1 MKLSDKREIS
11 NLENSTAYQAG
22 GDIVVNHGLKANDVI
37 AIVKTVVASE
47 LAIYTQKAEG
57 KAEERL
63 KKFSVDLVGKLA
75 EKVSERLDRFN
86 EPSLQFAVREAALG
100 YVRSGSEVDENNL
113 IDLMIER
120 VKVEEHSTKQKL
132 IDQAI
137 KIVPTLSAESLAMLS
152 LLAFRQLSFNGNKS
166 EYIKWVASVD
176 NVIDVVSSIAS
187 LDIEYLQQA
196 GCTTGMTGLR
206 VHKSWEDTCAQT
218 EDLLF
223 RHMPSEDKINVF
235 LEAIGIR
242 YEENAKGY
250 VVDNNAENP
259 TQLLIVFASS
269 LIDLST
275 MKVDF
280 NIVSSSAIN
289 ELITKNGLDYVQQ
302 PLKTLIDSSTPYTK
316 EEIVNFFVGINP
328 NWKKAVDLLNS
339 EQVTSLRL
347 TPVGAYIGSRQLAL
361 LSGKEISIDIFYH

>member
-1 MKLSDKREIS
+1 MKLSDKQEIS
-11 NLENSTAYQAG
+11 KLENSTAYQAG
-22 GDIVVNHGLKANDVI
+22 HDMVINQGLNADDVI

-63 KKFSVDLVGKLA
+63 KKFSDDLVDELA
-75 EKVSERLDRFN
+75 KKVSDNLNRFN

-100 YVRSGSEVDENNL
+100 YVRSGSDVDENNL

-152 LLAFRQLSFNGNKS
+152 LLAYRQLSFNGNKS
-166 EYIKWVASVD
+166 EYVKWVSSVN
-176 NVIDVVSSIAS
+176 NVIDITSKISS

-206 VHKSWEDTCAQT
+206 VHKSWEDTCAQS

-223 RHMPSEDKINVF
+223 RHMPTEDKINAF
-235 LEAIGIR
+235 LDAIGIR
-242 YEENAKGY
+242 YEENVKGF
-250 VVDNNAENP
+250 VVDNNAVNS
-259 TQLLIVFASS
+259 TQLLMVFASS
-269 LIDLST
+269 FIDLST

-289 ELITKNGLDYVQQ
+289 DLITNNGLDYVQE

-316 EEIVNFFVGINP
+316 EEIVNFFIGINP
-328 NWKKAVDLLNS
+328 NWKKAIDLLNS

-361 LSGKEISIDIFYH
+361 LSGKDIPIEIFYH